1 MIFAGLGPRGNSKLG
16 SFKIFFDFPVHT
28 LTMGPQMRHQDRN
41 NALKNTVLEQGCP
54 QDHVPTAT
62 ACVVRGLFS
71 LWLCWSRVPCL
82 LSLSPRSDLFKA
94 SEMQLAKET

>member
-28 LTMGPQMRHQDRN
+28 LTMGQQMRHQDRN
-41 NALKNTVLEQGCP
+41 HALKNTVLEQGCP